1 MKQRVKDG
9 SKAAYKR
16 GRKGAVYFITSDK
29 IIQAGLTSSSIGVFL
44 SWNEA
49 VAAWIQ
55 RLLAP
60 YLPFYVPVKF
70 YAGIGALLLASAF
83 FWADRHTDEWRE
95 YVRETT
101 GEETAEDTATDE
113 DVTGESK

>member
-1 MKQRVKDG
+1 MKQRIKDG

-16 GRKGAVYFITSDK
+16 GRKGIVVAITSDK
-29 IIQAGLTSSSIGVFL
+29 MIQAGVSTSFIGVFL

-70 YAGIGALLLASAF
+70 YAGIGALLLATAF
-83 FWADRHTDEWRE
+83 FWADRNTDEWRE

-113 DVTGESK
+113 DVAGEQK